1 VKNTKEIKALIKLL
15 DDNDQEVFTH
25 VHDKLFEYGSAVIP
39 SLETEWEGCF
49 NPTLQE
55 RIENLIHEIQFTQ
68 LQSDMKIWAASPTQD
83 LLEGVFIICRYQFPD
98 FNDQEVRNKIDDI
111 KRDIWVEMNNDMSPL
126 EKVKLINHV
135 LYTVHGFSG
144 NTKNYH
150 DPQNSFINKVLESKK
165 GNQISLAIIYA
176 IVAQGLDIPI
186 YGVNL
191 PQHFILSYQDN
202 EEDAPEE
209 LEKIDGVL
217 FYINAFNKGFV
228 FAKRD
233 IDYFL
238 KQLNLEPMEDYYK
251 PCANSEILKRVVR
264 NLVNSYEKSGS
275 IEKSEELNKLY
286 DILDGKTD

>member
-1 VKNTKEIKALIKLL
+1 
-15 DDNDQEVFTH
+15 
-25 VHDKLFEYGSAVIP
+25 
-39 SLETEWEGCF
+39 
-49 NPTLQE
+49 
-55 RIENLIHEIQFTQ
+55 
-68 LQSDMKIWAASPTQD
+68 
-83 LLEGVFIICRYQFPD
+83 
-98 FNDQEVRNKIDDI
+98 
-111 KRDIWVEMNNDMSPL
+111 
-126 EKVKLINHV
+126 
-135 LYTVHGFSG
+135 
-144 NTKNYH
+144 
-150 DPQNSFINKVLESKK
+150 
-165 GNQISLAIIYA
+165 LAIIYA